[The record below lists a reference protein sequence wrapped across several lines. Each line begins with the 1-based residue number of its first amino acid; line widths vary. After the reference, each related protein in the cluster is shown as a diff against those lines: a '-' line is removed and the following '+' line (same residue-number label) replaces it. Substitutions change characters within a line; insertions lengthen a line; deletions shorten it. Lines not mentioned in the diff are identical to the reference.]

1 MSNWQYRICEETRNG
16 KTLYYPERKKL
27 LGWARVNEYNH
38 YTFLN
43 VDICFGSIDE
53 AYNYINEK
61 IIETA
66 DDIITKKYHN
76 IS

>member
-1 MSNWQYRICEETRNG
+1 MCNWQYRICEESING
-16 KTLYYPERKKL
+16 KTLFYPERKKL
-27 LGWARVNEYNH
+27 LGWSRVDVYF
-38 YTFLN
+38 T
-43 VDICFGSIDE
+43 SIDE

-66 DDIITKKYHN
+66 DDIIIKKYHN